1 MFAYYAKWIPD
12 FSDKITALTN
22 TNVFP
27 LSPTPL
33 ATFNT
38 LKKELERASLNPID
52 ESLPF
57 VIECDASEVAVSA
70 TLNQDGRPV
79 VFMSRTLQNS
89 ELHYPPVEKE
99 VTAIIEA
106 VGKWNHFLACQC
118 NAYPL
123 PRIDTMIN
131 KLAQYK
137 VFLTHDLKNAYHQI
151 PISQAERKYTA
162 FEAGGQL
169 YQFCHIQFGVTN
181 GVAVFQRLMD
191 KIIKEEELNDTF
203 PYLDDITVGD
213 RTQEEHDSNVKAFLE
228 VVQRRHLTLNH
239 SKSVLSALSIT
250 VLGYL
255 VEHSSI
261 KPDPDIL
268 HPLQNLPPPHLYVHS
283 AEAWA
288 CLLTTQNE
296 YLISPIRLQL

>member
-1 MFAYYAKWIPD
+1 
-12 FSDKITALTN
+12 
-22 TNVFP
+22 
-27 LSPTPL
+27 
-33 ATFNT
+33 
-38 LKKELERASLNPID
+38 
-52 ESLPF
+52 
-57 VIECDASEVAVSA
+57 
-70 TLNQDGRPV
+70 
-79 VFMSRTLQNS
+79 MSRTLQNS

-99 VTAIIEA
+99 ATAIIEA

-169 YQFCHIQFGVTN
+169 YQFYHIQFGVTN

-191 KIIKEEELNDTF
+191 KIIKEEELNDTY
-203 PYLDDITVGD
+203 PYLDDITVAD
-213 RTQEEHDSNVKAFLE
+213 RTQDEHDSNVKAFLE

-261 KPDPDIL
+261 KPDLDIL
-268 HPLQNLPPPHLYVHS
+268 HLLQNLPPPTSVRSPRRAMAMFAYYAKWTTDFSDKITALTNANVF
-283 AEAWA
+283 
-288 CLLTTQNE
+288 LL
-296 YLISPIRLQL
+296 SPTPLAAFNTLNKELE